1 MAEILKAQ
9 LALYL
14 RPIDADLSDLAED
27 KMEPFSNE
35 KHICIVLMGEKEVR
49 ERQRERERQ
58 RQRQRQRPTEQNERE
73 KDHIQ
78 CSELFRTDHI
88 AILHLPPAPYITLC
102 R

>member
-49 ERQRERERQ
+49 ETDRDRQRQTDRDRETETERQ
-58 RQRQRQRPTEQNERE
+58 RQRDRQSRERE
-73 KDHIQ
+73 RER
-78 CSELFRTDHI
+78 S
-88 AILHLPPAPYITLC
+88 YSV
-102 R
+102 